1 LRCLSATPPRRH
13 PLPRLLFIL
22 KHRDAPW
29 GSPYGYGGPYHLSS
43 GLRNSVRFVVELL
56 DLLGIPAKMVEVI
69 DNNAID
75 AEVTRYQPTHCI
87 IEALWVVPDKFDVL
101 KRLHPHVSWI
111 VRNHSEVPF
120 LANEGIAMAWFAGY
134 LQRGVEIA
142 CNSER
147 MLSDMKIVGQ
157 AVGVPNLISYM
168 PNYYPVHLA
177 PDVDHLQPHL
187 PHADDTIRIGC
198 FGAIRPLKNHLS
210 QALAALQYSH
220 RIGKKLEFYINAS
233 RIEGGGNQILNNLRG
248 LFAATP
254 RARLVEQGWLDHEK
268 FLELLEQMDLCLQ
281 VSFTETFNIVSADA
295 VFCSVPVVV
304 SSEVSWMGNYAVA
317 DPNSVHDIVQ
327 RMLAITPNNRAN
339 WLMSQWRDLSL
350 YGAHARKIWFDRFG
364 FGAPMFAER
373 GNRARAMAGAM
384 SPRHFALSTHRR

>member
-1 LRCLSATPPRRH
+1 
-13 PLPRLLFIL
+13 
-22 KHRDAPW
+22 
-29 GSPYGYGGPYHLSS
+29 
-43 GLRNSVRFVVELL
+43 
-56 DLLGIPAKMVEVI
+56 
-69 DNNAID
+69 
-75 AEVTRYQPTHCI
+75 
-87 IEALWVVPDKFDVL
+87 
-101 KRLHPHVSWI
+101 
-111 VRNHSEVPF
+111 
-120 LANEGIAMAWFAGY
+120 
-134 LQRGVEIA
+134 
-142 CNSER
+142 
-147 MLSDMKIVGQ
+147 MKIVGQ